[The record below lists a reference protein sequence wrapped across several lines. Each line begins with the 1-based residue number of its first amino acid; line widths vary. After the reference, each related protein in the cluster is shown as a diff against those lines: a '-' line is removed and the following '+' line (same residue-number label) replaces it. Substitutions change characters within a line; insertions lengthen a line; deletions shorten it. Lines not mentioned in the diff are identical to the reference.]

1 MDNKGLSRTRK
12 YNNNHFIIASRAY
25 FQQSP
30 TCTRVNNLV
39 LHGNESNTHR
49 VLVLIMFCSW
59 KRFSQRIC
67 NIQIRMY
74 FTHIYVS
81 ILNVMTNGVEA
92 ALDVLGLLV
101 KHGLLGNGN
110 SSSVV
115 TEESHRA

>member
-49 VLVLIMFCSW
+49 VLVLIMFFPW

-74 FTHIYVS
+74 FANVYVLLLDS
-81 ILNVMTNGVEA
+81 ITDGVEA
-92 ALDVLGLLV
+92 SLYVSGPQI
-101 KHGLLGNGN
+101 G
-110 SSSVV
+110 
-115 TEESHRA
+115 RASCRERV